1 LEFLSDQDA
10 KLVTL
15 VPENEET
22 FYVRTTYSPESADDT
37 IKKSFTRYFAP
48 GAGTFSTFGKLTA
61 ALGVVKTEEIKISD
75 SSLVFRPYWRVK
87 GVYACRYKRI
97 HSHKLQLEDDV
108 ESVTIYAKDQYVVA
122 ERKRLS
128 DLLASVGAD
137 FGIGYGPLRM
147 SLSRL
152 EGGLKKSISSVLRSG
167 DRELGKK
174 VELEIKEIVEI
185 AAFSYSGAF
194 LFDPNLNL
202 ETKDTF
208 ELLNK
213 RDLQPVNETNLKGE
227 GQVLEPTFL
236 KSRVMEEVKDK
247 LYKKPEEYPL
257 K

>member
-1 LEFLSDQDA
+1 M
-10 KLVTL
+10 
-15 VPENEET
+15 
-22 FYVRTTYSPESADDT
+22 
-37 IKKSFTRYFAP
+37 
-48 GAGTFSTFGKLTA
+48 
-61 ALGVVKTEEIKISD
+61 
-75 SSLVFRPYWRVK
+75 
-87 GVYACRYKRI
+87 
-97 HSHKLQLEDDV
+97 
-108 ESVTIYAKDQYVVA
+108 ESVTIYGKEQYVVA

-147 SLSRL
+147 SISRL

-247 LYKKPEEYPL
+247 LYKKPEEYPHQVIEQVFKVTQISLIYIPFYDLSL
-257 K
+257 KYRDKEKKIRLNGMTGKIMPLS

>member
-1 LEFLSDQDA
+1 M
-10 KLVTL
+10 
-15 VPENEET
+15 
-22 FYVRTTYSPESADDT
+22 
-37 IKKSFTRYFAP
+37 
-48 GAGTFSTFGKLTA
+48 
-61 ALGVVKTEEIKISD
+61 VKTEEIKISD

-108 ESVTIYAKDQYVVA
+108 ESVTIYGKDQYVVA

-213 RDLQPVNETNLKGE
+213 RDLQPVNETNHNPAFQWSAKYSI
-227 GQVLEPTFL
+227 VVFL
-236 KSRVMEEVKDK
+236 FNSHQTTSKEKYYLVNLSSTENECC
-247 LYKKPEEYPL
+247 
-257 K
+257 